1 MITVSPHPTELFGMT
16 ASVNGLAVFL
26 DNFAIISLAKGDSN
40 RRRRFIATLN
50 RGVDVLFS
58 VSNAAELSGPQGDS
72 FITIREFL
80 DEIGTRWFPMEF
92 DPYECIKRERQLQ
105 NLPFFCE
112 RLLKTFTAER
122 LRRSPEIKIADLP
135 ASLPSD
141 FFRLG
146 LFMDWLAPR
155 RDQIIDG
162 KRQMGLSLR
171 DQIMAHWAEYRK
183 DPGWLDAKLPELP
196 LTVDRPATY
205 LYGNLLRLLVR
216 EAKSRMIMPNDGV
229 DFSHAVIGTAYASIA
244 TLDKHWKQRVETI
257 LPKASGLA
265 RIYYQPELD
274 KMVRDI
280 ERLLDNA
287 SLERGRALCSLG
299 S

>member
-1 MITVSPHPTELFGMT
+1 MIAVSPHPTELFGMT

-26 DNFAIISLAKGDSN
+26 DNFAIKDLAKGDPV
-40 RRRRFIATLN
+40 RRKRFIATLD

-72 FITIREFL
+72 FVTIREFV
-80 DEIGTRWFPMEF
+80 DEIGTHWFPVEF
-92 DPYECIKRERQLQ
+92 DPHECIRREQELQ

-146 LFMDWLAPR
+146 LFMDWLAPQKDKIR
-155 RDQIIDG
+155 HG
-162 KRQMGLSLR
+162 KHQMGLRLR
-171 DQIMAHWAEYRK
+171 EEIMAHWAEYRK

-196 LTVDRPATY
+196 LTVDHPATY
-205 LYGNLLRLLVR
+205 VYGNLLRLLVR
-216 EAKSRMIMPNDGV
+216 EAKSRTIMLNDGI
-229 DFSHAVIGTAYASIA
+229 DFGQAVIGTAYASIA
-244 TLDKHWKQRVETI
+244 TLDKHWKRRVKTI
-257 LPKASGLA
+257 LPKPNKLA
-265 RIYYQPELD
+265 HIYYQPELD

-280 ERLLDNA
+280 ERCLDKA
-287 SLERGRALCSLG
+287 SLERGRALCSFT
-299 S
+299 

>member
-1 MITVSPHPTELFGMT
+1 MITVSPHPTELFGMR

-26 DNFAIISLAKGDSN
+26 DNFAIIGLAKGDRD

-58 VSNAAELSGPQGDS
+58 VSNAAELSGPQGYS

-80 DEIGTRWFPMEF
+80 DEIGTHWFPVEF
-92 DPYECIKRERQLQ
+92 DPYECIKREQQ
-105 NLPFFCE
+105 PQGLPFFCE

-146 LFMDWLAPR
+146 LFMDWLAPQ
-155 RDQIIDG
+155 RDDIVDG
-162 KRQMGLSLR
+162 KHQMGLRLR
-171 DQIMAHWAEYRK
+171 CEIMAHWAEHRK
-183 DPGWLDAKLPELP
+183 NPGWLDAKLPELP
-196 LTVDRPATY
+196 FTVDRPATY
-205 LYGNLLRLLVR
+205 VYGNLLRLLVR
-216 EAKSRMIMPNDGV
+216 EAKGRTIMPNDGI
-229 DFSHAVIGTAYASIA
+229 DFGQAVIGTAYASVA

-257 LPKASGLA
+257 LPMPNKLA

-280 ERLLDNA
+280 ERSLDNA
-287 SLERGRALCSLG
+287 SLERGRALCSFT
-299 S
+299 